1 MVADIRMIEDMDDI
15 RDKDQSQKRKTG
27 EIVDCLVKQGV
38 ISEKQVQHALRIE
51 SKLASDITL
60 LDILVDLGYLSENQ
74 IKETLRK
81 ETLSIRVGD
90 LLLELGYIT
99 KEKLNAALEIQKK
112 EKKKKKLGEILIE
125 YKFLSENSFL
135 ELLSV
140 QMGFPHIEPDILE
153 IDRKLASQI
162 PVEWCRTNQFI
173 PIKEENGKTLII
185 FNDPLNT
192 TNIEAAKKYF
202 GPDITIGVA
211 SHSSITTALNKL
223 EISLKKKN
231 KIIDQDSAQGI
242 VDSIIGKALMS
253 DVSDIHIEPLKNKL
267 QVRFRRDGVLVHYK
281 DFPPSVIPMVTSR
294 LKIMSNLNIT
304 EKRRHQGGRIVFEY
318 NGSEFALRISFYI
331 NIHGEKIVMRIL
343 NRTNEVLN
351 IDHIGMQPR
360 ILKKFLRD
368 AVNVPSGVVIA
379 TGPTGSGKTT
389 TLFSCI
395 GHIKSPQISIITA
408 EDPVEYTLDDISQCS
423 INPDI
428 GLSFEET
435 LKHVVRQDPDV
446 IVIGEIRDSYS
457 AEVAIQAS
465 MTGHKVFTSFH
476 TEDSVS
482 GLVRLMSME
491 IEPSLIA
498 STIVAVLGQRLL
510 RKVCTSCAKPHKP
523 TPDELQK
530 MGYTPSETSR
540 YQFLKGEGC
549 ANCNHTGYKGRIAVF
564 ELLILN
570 EFVRDAILN
579 NRPSY
584 EIRKICMETAGLV
597 TLFEDAVYKAAA
609 GITTIDEIF
618 RCVPKLLPPRSI
630 KEIRRLQ
637 GV

>member
-1 MVADIRMIEDMDDI
+1 MAVEIRMIEDMEDI
-15 RDKDQSQKRKTG
+15 QSKNKSQKSRTG
-27 EIVDCLVKQGV
+27 EIVSCLVKQNL
-38 ISEKQVQHALRIE
+38 ITEKQVKHALRIK

-74 IKETLRK
+74 IKETLRREK
-81 ETLSIRVGD
+81 LSIRVGD

-99 KEKLNAALEIQKK
+99 KEKLDAALDIQKK
-112 EKKKKKLGEILIE
+112 ERKKLGEILIE
-125 YKFLSENSFL
+125 HKFLSENSFL

-153 IDRKLASQI
+153 IDRELAAI
-162 PVEWCRTNQFI
+162 APIECCRTNHFI
-173 PIKEENGKTLII
+173 PVKKENGKPLII
-185 FNDPLNT
+185 FEDPLNQE
-192 TNIEAAKKYF
+192 NLQAAKKYY
-202 GPDITIGVA
+202 GSDIIIGVA
-211 SHSSITTALNKL
+211 SHSSIETALDKF
-223 EISLKKKN
+223 EISLKKKD
-231 KIIDQDSAQGI
+231 KIVDQDSAQGI
-242 VDSIIGKALMS
+242 VDSIIGKALMN
-253 DVSDIHIEPLKNKL
+253 DVSDIHIEPFKNKL
-267 QVRFRRDGVLVHYK
+267 QVRFRQDGVLVHYK

-294 LKIMSNLNIT
+294 LKIMSNLDIT
-304 EKRRHQGGRIVFEY
+304 EKRRHQGGRIAFDY

-331 NIHGEKIVMRIL
+331 TIHGEKIVMRIL
-343 NRTNEVLN
+343 NRTNQVFN

-395 GHIKSPQISIITA
+395 GHIKNPQISIITA

-482 GLVRLMSME
+482 ALVRLMGME

-510 RKVCTSCAKPHKP
+510 RKVCGNCGKPHKP
-523 TPDELQK
+523 TPEELQK
-530 MGYTPSETSR
+530 MGYTPAETSR
-540 YQFLKGEGC
+540 YQFLKGTGC
-549 ANCNHTGYKGRIAVF
+549 ASCNHTGYKGRIAVF
-564 ELLILN
+564 ELLVLN
-570 EFVRDAILN
+570 EFVKDAILK

-609 GITTIDEIF
+609 GMTTIDEIF
-618 RCVPKLLPPRSI
+618 RCVPKLLPPRPI
-630 KEIRRLQ
+630 KEIKRLQ

>member
-1 MVADIRMIEDMDDI
+1 MSEIRMIEDMKKVQT
-15 RDKDQSQKRKTG
+15 KDQKRKTG
-27 EIVDCLVKQGV
+27 EIVSCLVKQGIV
-38 ISEKQVQHALRIE
+38 SEKQVNHALRIR

-60 LDILVDLGYLSENQ
+60 LDILVELGYLSENQ
-74 IKETLRK
+74 IKETLRR
-81 ETLSIRVGD
+81 ETLSMRVGD

-99 KEKLNAALEIQKK
+99 KEKLDAALEIQKK
-112 EKKKKKLGEILIE
+112 ENQNKKLGEVLIE
-125 YKFLSENSFL
+125 NKFLSENSFL

-153 IDRKLASQI
+153 IDRKLAAMA
-162 PVEWCRTNQFI
+162 PVEWYRAHQFI
-173 PIKEENGKTLII
+173 PVKEEEGKPLII
-185 FNDPLNT
+185 FEDPLNK
-192 TNIEAAKKYF
+192 ISLKAAQKFF

-211 SHSSITTALNKL
+211 SHSSIVTALDKL
-223 EISLKKKN
+223 EISIKKKD
-231 KIIDQDSAQGI
+231 KIVDEGSAQGI
-242 VDSIIGKALMS
+242 VDSIIEKALMD
-253 DVSDIHIEPLKNKL
+253 DVSDIHIEPLKDRM
-267 QVRFRRDGVLVHYK
+267 QVRFRQDGVLVHYK

-304 EKRRHQGGRIVFEY
+304 EKRRHQGGRIVFDY

-331 NIHGEKIVMRIL
+331 TIHGEKIVMRVL
-343 NRTNEVLN
+343 NRTNQVFD
-351 IDHIGMQPR
+351 IDRIGMQPR
-360 ILKKFLRD
+360 ILKKFLKD
-368 AVNVPSGVVIA
+368 AVNVPSGVLIA

-395 GHIKSPQISIITA
+395 GHIKSPEISIITA

-428 GLSFEET
+428 GLTFEET

-446 IVIGEIRDSYS
+446 IVIGEIRDRYS

-510 RKVCTSCAKPHKP
+510 RRVCPVCGKPHKP

-530 MGYTPSETSR
+530 MGYTPAETSR
-540 YQFLKGEGC
+540 YQFLKGDGC
-549 ANCNHTGYKGRIAVF
+549 ASCRHTGYKGRIAVF
-564 ELLILN
+564 ELLVLN
-570 EFVRDAILN
+570 EFIRDAILN
-579 NRPSY
+579 ARPSY
-584 EIRKICMETAGLV
+584 EIRKICMDTAGLV

-618 RCVPKLLPPRSI
+618 RCVPKLLPPRPI
-630 KEIRRLQ
+630 KEIKRLQ